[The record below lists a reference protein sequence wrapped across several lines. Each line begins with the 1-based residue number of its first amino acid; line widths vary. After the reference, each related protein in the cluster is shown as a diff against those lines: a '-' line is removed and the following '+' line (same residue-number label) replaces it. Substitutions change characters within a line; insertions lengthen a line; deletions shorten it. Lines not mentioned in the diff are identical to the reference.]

1 MKTSH
6 IVTGLGAVLL
16 AVPAALGQVFLKGGL
31 ALDIPDGDLSGVAS
45 VQQVTT
51 TGTLV
56 TDVDVT
62 FTLAGDSA
70 FNGDFYAYIEHD
82 GIAAVLLNSVGRTGS
97 DSLGYADAGFTAVRF
112 DDQAAEDVHTYR
124 LTLAPVGFGAL
135 TGTWQPD
142 GRTALPGTALD
153 THARTAL
160 LSGFN
165 GVNPNGSWTLFVA
178 DSSAGGTAQLTSWS
192 LAITAVPE
200 PLELGGF
207 TAAGLAAWAVWRNRH
222 RAKNAR

>member
-6 IVTGLGAVLL
+6 IAAGLGAALF
-16 AVPAALGQVFLKGGL
+16 AVPTAFGQIFTKDGL
-31 ALDIPDGDLSGVAS
+31 ALDIPDGDLSGIAS

-51 TGTLV
+51 AGTLV

-82 GIAAVLLNSVGRTGS
+82 GIAAVLLNGVGRTVS

-112 DDQAAEDVHTYR
+112 DDQAGQDVHTYR

-165 GVNPNGSWTLFVA
+165 GLDPNGSWTLFVA

-200 PLELGGF
+200 PLQLGGF
-207 TAAGLAAWAVWRNRH
+207 TAAGLAAWTVWRNRH
-222 RAKNAR
+222 RARNAR